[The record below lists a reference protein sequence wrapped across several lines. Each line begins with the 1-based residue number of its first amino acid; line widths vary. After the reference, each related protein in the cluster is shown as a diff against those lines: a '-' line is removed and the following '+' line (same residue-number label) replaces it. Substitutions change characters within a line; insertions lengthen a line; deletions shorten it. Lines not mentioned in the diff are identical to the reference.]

1 MKPRFSFNS
10 VGLLFPMNKKK
21 FFFQVFLNTV
31 VSFDYDSKLTNEN
44 NTKIMFA
51 KILKSLLKLN
61 EERITNLHNLYLLNN
76 YDYGKGSLRTFPNA
90 ENYDDLIKN
99 MRVILSE
106 LHNNVSTE

>member
-1 MKPRFSFNS
+1 M
-10 VGLLFPMNKKK
+10 
-21 FFFQVFLNTV
+21 
-31 VSFDYDSKLTNEN
+31 VSFDYDSELTNEN

-51 KILKSLLKLN
+51 KILKSILKLN
-61 EERITNLHNLYLLNN
+61 EERIANVHNLYLLNN
-76 YDYGKGSLRTFPNA
+76 YDYGKGSLRTFHNV